1 MADDL
6 PPFPARTRFPFS
18 VIVRRLSCRSPAAE
32 TGGQA
37 GDAPGHPMSV
47 KDTANAAFKKQDRSR
62 EGSRA
67 MAKVQA
73 ERFAEDE
80 KIERL
85 KSLRLARTTTEP
97 TEPSKPK
104 TGDV

>member
-1 MADDL
+1 MTDDL
-6 PPFPARTRFPFS
+6 PPFPPHPRFPFS
-18 VIVRRLSCRSPAAE
+18 LIVRRLGRRAPAAE
-32 TGGQA
+32 TARQA

-73 ERFAEDE
+73 ERFAADE

-85 KSLRLARTTTEP
+85 KSLRLARTVTEQP
-97 TEPSKPK
+97 VPLKPK
-104 TGDV
+104 TDDA

>member
-1 MADDL
+1 
-6 PPFPARTRFPFS
+6 
-18 VIVRRLSCRSPAAE
+18 
-32 TGGQA
+32 
-37 GDAPGHPMSV
+37 MSV

-85 KSLRLARTTTEP
+85 KSLRLARTATEQAAP
-97 TEPSKPK
+97 LKPK

>member
-18 VIVRRLSCRSPAAE
+18 VIVRRLTRRSPAAD
-32 TGGQA
+32 GQA
-37 GDAPGHPMSV
+37 GDVTGHPMSV

-85 KSLRLARTTTEP
+85 KSLRLARTATEQAAP
-97 TEPSKPK
+97 LKPK
-104 TGDV
+104 TGDA

>member
-1 MADDL
+1 MADDP

-18 VIVRRLSCRSPAAE
+18 VIVRRLRGRNPPPETAAE
-32 TGGQA
+32 V
-37 GDAPGHPMSV
+37 PGHPMSV

-73 ERFAEDE
+73 DRFAEDE

-85 KSLRLARTTTEP
+85 KSLRLARAATEP
-97 TEPSKPK
+97 TEPFKPK
-104 TGDV
+104 IGDA

>member
-1 MADDL
+1 MADDP
-6 PPFPARTRFPFS
+6 PPFPSRTRFPFS
-18 VIVRRLSCRSPAAE
+18 VIVRRLGRRNPAAE
-32 TGGQA
+32 TAGQA

-73 ERFAEDE
+73 ERSAEAE

-85 KSLRLARTTTEP
+85 KSLRLARTAS
-97 TEPSKPK
+97 EPSAPLKPK
-104 TGDV
+104 TGDA

>member
-18 VIVRRLSCRSPAAE
+18 VIVRRLGRRSPPAE
-32 TGGQA
+32 TAGQA

-73 ERFAEDE
+73 ERFAADE

-85 KSLRLARTTTEP
+85 KSLRLAHAATDQTVP
-97 TEPSKPK
+97 LKPK
-104 TGDV
+104 TDDA

>member
-18 VIVRRLSCRSPAAE
+18 VIVRRLGRRNPAAE
-32 TGGQA
+32 TAGQA
-37 GDAPGHPMSV
+37 GDAPAHPMSV

-73 ERFAEDE
+73 ERFAADE

-85 KSLRLARTTTEP
+85 KSLRLANTATEQALP
-97 TEPSKPK
+97 LKSK
-104 TGDV
+104 TNDA

>member
-1 MADDL
+1 MTDDL
-6 PPFPARTRFPFS
+6 PPPPRERFPFS
-18 VIVRRLSCRSPAAE
+18 VIVRRLSRRATPAE
-32 TGGQA
+32 TGGPA
-37 GDAPGHPMSV
+37 VDAPSHPMSV

-73 ERFAEDE
+73 DRFAADE

-85 KSLRLARTTTEP
+85 KSLRLARTTAEQTEP
-97 TEPSKPK
+97 PKPK
-104 TGDV
+104 TDDV

>member
-6 PPFPARTRFPFS
+6 PPFPVRTRFPFS
-18 VIVRRLSCRSPAAE
+18 VIVRRLGGRSPAAE
-32 TGGQA
+32 TTARA
-37 GDAPGHPMSV
+37 GDPPGHPMSV

-73 ERFAEDE
+73 ERFAADE

-85 KSLRLARTTTEP
+85 KSLRLAQTATEQVVP
-97 TEPSKPK
+97 LKPK
-104 TGDV
+104 TGDA

>member
-6 PPFPARTRFPFS
+6 PPLPPRTRFPFS
-18 VIVRRLSCRSPAAE
+18 VIVRRLGRRNPAPEPAE
-32 TGGQA
+32 QT

-47 KDTANAAFKKQDRSR
+47 KDTAHAAFKKQDRSR

-73 ERFAEDE
+73 ERFAQDE

-85 KSLRLARTTTEP
+85 KSLRLARSATEP
-97 TEPSKPK
+97 TEPLKPK
-104 TGDV
+104 TSDA

>member
-1 MADDL
+1 
-6 PPFPARTRFPFS
+6 
-18 VIVRRLSCRSPAAE
+18 
-32 TGGQA
+32 
-37 GDAPGHPMSV
+37 MSV

-85 KSLRLARTTTEP
+85 KSLRLARTTPEQTEP
-97 TEPSKPK
+97 PK
-104 TGDV
+104 AKNDDV

>member
-18 VIVRRLSCRSPAAE
+18 VIVRRLGRRSPPAE
-32 TGGQA
+32 TAGQA

-73 ERFAEDE
+73 ERFAADE

-85 KSLRLARTTTEP
+85 KSLRLARTTTEQ
-97 TEPSKPK
+97 TEPPK
-104 TGDV
+104 TKADDA